1 MDELEE
7 DAVGLVVACVT
18 GSLVGVDFGMD
29 AGGKPDVSGVVPTVV
44 GEYSVEESHGNNS
57 SHLLFPDAYLS
68 PFLFAPAFMIL
79 IVIYS

>member
-29 AGGKPDVSGVVPTVV
+29 IGGKPDVSGVVPTVV
-44 GEYSVEESHGNNS
+44 GEYSVEESHGNTS

>member
-18 GSLVGVDFGMD
+18 GSLVDFGMD

-44 GEYSVEESHGNNS
+44 GEYSVEESHGNTS

>member
-29 AGGKPDVSGVVPTVV
+29 AGGKPDVSGVVPTVI

>member
-68 PFLFAPAFMIL
+68 PFLFAPAFIL